1 MFYKSSLSSFTQLI
15 TYSWKTILFLFYH
28 LEREIPA
35 MPDLMSFV
43 FLIFM
48 GEIFYLEG
56 YLELYFQI
64 YHFQGIFIFYMQT
77 QIWKKNVFFIRVM
90 SI

>member
-1 MFYKSSLSSFTQLI
+1 
-15 TYSWKTILFLFYH
+15 
-28 LEREIPA
+28 
-35 MPDLMSFV
+35 MSFV